1 MYIEEE
7 GFSSIYIKLC
17 KYLLENGEL
26 VSPRHMPT
34 TEIRGV
40 TLKILNPRTRILN
53 KNVRNVSLSFAI
65 GEWLWCMSGSNDL
78 NVIQYYAPSYNKYS
92 DDGAKLNGAYGP
104 RIKSNIKKIINL
116 LEEDKNTRRAVIP
129 IYDKKD
135 VGLDS
140 NDIPC
145 TLELQFMIRDNK
157 LDMFTNMRSN
167 DLYLGLPYD
176 VFNFTMWQEY
186 IASLLNI
193 NIGTYTHHVNSMH
206 FYEKDKQKIVKAS
219 EVENPEE
226 NIMAE
231 MPKENIEYQINRL
244 IKMEEK
250 LRKNLEIYDENQ
262 DDYFQFL
269 INELIKYNRKKY
281 A

>member
-1 MYIEEE
+1 M
-7 GFSSIYIKLC
+7 
-17 KYLLENGEL
+17 
-26 VSPRHMPT
+26 
-34 TEIRGV
+34 
-40 TLKILNPRTRILN
+40 
-53 KNVRNVSLSFAI
+53 
-65 GEWLWCMSGSNDL
+65 
-78 NVIQYYAPSYNKYS
+78 
-92 DDGAKLNGAYGP
+92 
-104 RIKSNIKKIINL
+104 
-116 LEEDKNTRRAVIP
+116 
-129 IYDKKD
+129 
-135 VGLDS
+135 
-140 NDIPC
+140 
-145 TLELQFMIRDNK
+145 
-157 LDMFTNMRSN
+157 
-167 DLYLGLPYD
+167 
-176 VFNFTMWQEY
+176 
-186 IASLLNI
+186 LNI

-206 FYEKDKQKIVKAS
+206 FYEKDRQKIVKAS

>member
-1 MYIEEE
+1 MYIEGE
-7 GFSSIYIKLC
+7 GFSGVYVKLC
-17 KYLLENGEL
+17 KHLLENGEV
-26 VSPRHMPT
+26 VSPRNMPT

-53 KNVRNVSLSFAI
+53 KDVRNVSLSFAI
-65 GEWLWCMSGSNDL
+65 GEWLWCISGSDKL
-78 NVIQYYAPSYNKYS
+78 DVIQYYAPSYGKYS
-92 DDGAKLNGAYGP
+92 DDGIKLNGAYGP
-104 RIKSNIKKIINL
+104 RIKNNIKKIVDL
-116 LEEDKNTRRAVIP
+116 LEKDKNTRRAVIP

-135 VGLDS
+135 VGLES

-145 TLELQFMIRDNK
+145 TLDLQFTIRDNK

-167 DLYLGLPYD
+167 DVYLGVPYD

-193 NIGTYTHHVNSMH
+193 NIGTYTHCVNSMH
-206 FYEKDKQKIVKAS
+206 FYEKDRQKILKAS
-219 EVENPEE
+219 KIKEPEE
-226 NIMAE
+226 YIME
-231 MPKENIEYQINRL
+231 NMPRENIEYQIDNL
-244 IKMEEK
+244 IEIEEK
-250 LRKNLEIYDENQ
+250 LRKNLEINNTGYDN
-262 DDYFQFL
+262 YFQFL